1 MLLLVYLQHHYL
13 HHVSHGHGL
22 RGVLDEAVA
31 DLGNMH
37 QPVLMDADSFIKS
50 DRKQSSFEKVAMIL
64 VILERII
71 MIIVFV
77 GDALSNGS

>member
-1 MLLLVYLQHHYL
+1 MVIGKCLY
-13 HHVSHGHGL
+13 
-22 RGVLDEAVA
+22 
-31 DLGNMH
+31 
-37 QPVLMDADSFIKS
+37 SFIKS

-77 GDALSNGS
+77 GDALSNGT

>member
-1 MLLLVYLQHHYL
+1 MRIYDTSAAKV
-13 HHVSHGHGL
+13 
-22 RGVLDEAVA
+22 VLISMVIGKC
-31 DLGNMH
+31 LY
-37 QPVLMDADSFIKS
+37 SFIKR

-77 GDALSNGS
+77 GDALSNGT

>member
-1 MLLLVYLQHHYL
+1 MVIGKCLC
-13 HHVSHGHGL
+13 
-22 RGVLDEAVA
+22 
-31 DLGNMH
+31 
-37 QPVLMDADSFIKS
+37 SFIKS